1 MVKVI
6 PENERIKY
14 RYLDYLKQAMG
25 RDEKTLDKVAAALSE
40 FEAAIGWK
48 NFKRFHRE
56 WGERFKKHLDRARN
70 ARTGNPLSVSTI
82 DATLAYV
89 RAFIHWLAGQSG
101 YKSKISYDD
110 AAYFNNT
117 RKSARA
123 AHAQR
128 MIPYPSMEQCLHA
141 FQAMPEGD
149 KYQMRDK
156 ALFAFLMLTGAR
168 ISAVATLR
176 LKHINLFDGHVF
188 QDGREV
194 ATKNAKTIDTW
205 FLPVEPL
212 YRDCFVRWV
221 AFLREVEL
229 FGDSDPIFPK
239 TDIGIRDGKFARF
252 GLARA
257 FYAGGGKLN
266 GIIREAFAAVQMPE
280 YTPHS
285 FRKTLATYGSRICQT
300 PEQFKAWSMNFGH
313 ENEATTIASYIPVSR
328 ERQGELLRAMAAS
341 RISEEV

>member
-1 MVKVI
+1 MAKII

-56 WGERFKKHLDRARN
+56 WGERFKTHLDRARN
-70 ARTGNPLSVSTI
+70 SRTGKPLSVSTI

-89 RAFIHWLAGQSG
+89 RAFVHWLAGQSG
-101 YKSKISYDD
+101 YKSRISYDD

-117 RKSARA
+117 RKAARA
-123 AHAQR
+123 AHTQR

-141 FQAMPEGD
+141 FQAIPEGD

-205 FLPVEPL
+205 FFPVDPL
-212 YRDCFVRWV
+212 YRECFERWV
-221 AFLREVEL
+221 TILREKEM
-229 FGDSDPIFPK
+229 FGDTDPLFPR
-239 TDIGIRDGKFARF
+239 ILPGLRDGKFARTGFAREGYSKSYRLSLVIRQAF
-252 GLARA
+252 G
-257 FYAGGGKLN
+257 N
-266 GIIREAFAAVQMPE
+266 VQLPT

-285 FRKTLATYGSRICQT
+285 FRKTLALFGDEVCKSMEER
-300 PEQFKAWSMNFGH
+300 KAWSQNLGH
-313 ENEATTIASYIPVSR
+313 EHLATTISAYMPVGP
-328 ERQGELLRAMAAS
+328 ERQGEILRGFQCS
-341 RISEEV
+341 IDRS